1 MALNN
6 KIRKNVE
13 GIIVFIITIII
24 FLNLIYDDLINKWV
38 LSSTYLI
45 LAAVIVIQKF
55 NQPKK

>member
-24 FLNLIYDDLINKWV
+24 FLNLIYDDLINKCV

>member
-1 MALNN
+1 MALN
-6 KIRKNVE
+6 KKMRKNVE

-38 LSSTYLI
+38 LYSTYLI